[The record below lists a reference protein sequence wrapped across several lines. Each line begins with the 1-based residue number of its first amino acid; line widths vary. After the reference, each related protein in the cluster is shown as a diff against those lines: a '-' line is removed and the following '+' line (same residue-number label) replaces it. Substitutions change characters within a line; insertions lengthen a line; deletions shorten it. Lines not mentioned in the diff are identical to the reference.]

1 MLDEDE
7 APTKSEALLIPIMEN
22 GTLISKIPQIMEIQ
36 QYYLKNIKKLPDE
49 YKTLDEN
56 HVFKLKI
63 SKKLRELTN
72 SLTRKYSKS
81 LN

>member
-1 MLDEDE
+1 
-7 APTKSEALLIPIMEN
+7 
-22 GTLISKIPQIMEIQ
+22 G
-36 QYYLKNIKKLPDE
+36 E

-63 SKKLRELTN
+63 SKKLKELTN